1 MNFSVAGVH
10 DAARVR
16 ALASAMLAVFAAL
29 LLMAWAAPARAED
42 RVQIA
47 DPYIELRTGPGRGYP
62 IFLVAERHEWI
73 EIELRHT
80 DWYRV
85 RTEKG
90 RIGWV
95 HRDQL
100 ATTLTESGQQ
110 RTFREVVLDDY
121 LHRRLEMGAAYGHFK
136 SDPMLKAWL
145 SYNVTDALALEATV
159 GQVQGEFSG
168 TDFWH
173 MNLLIEPWTEWRLA
187 PFLGI
192 GVGRLMNVPNASLV
206 AAQKTNANM
215 ADAMVGLRFHISERF
230 VARVDYTMYT
240 SFISDSKT
248 DQYRAITAGLSFF
261 F

>member
-1 MNFSVAGVH
+1 MKLAAAGFLASV
-10 DAARVR
+10 RVLLWAVAV
-16 ALASAMLAVFAAL
+16 ALAGSAAA
-29 LLMAWAAPARAED
+29 ASAAE
-42 RVQIA
+42 RVQVT

-62 IFLVAERHEWI
+62 IFYVAERHEWI
-73 EIELRHT
+73 QIELRHT
-80 DWYRV
+80 DWFRV

-90 RIGWV
+90 KVGWV
-95 HRDQL
+95 FREQL
-100 ATTLTESGQQ
+100 ASTLTEAGE
-110 RTFREVVLDDY
+110 RKTFRDVVLDDY
-121 LHRRLEMGAAYGHFK
+121 LHRRVEMGAAYGRFK

-145 SYNVTDALALEATV
+145 SYNMTDNLAVELTA
-159 GQVQGEFSG
+159 GQVQGVFSG

-173 MNLLIEPWTEWRLA
+173 LNLLVEPWSEWRLA

-192 GVGRLMNVPNASLV
+192 GVGRLMNVPNQSLV
-206 AAQKTNANM
+206 GATTSNANM